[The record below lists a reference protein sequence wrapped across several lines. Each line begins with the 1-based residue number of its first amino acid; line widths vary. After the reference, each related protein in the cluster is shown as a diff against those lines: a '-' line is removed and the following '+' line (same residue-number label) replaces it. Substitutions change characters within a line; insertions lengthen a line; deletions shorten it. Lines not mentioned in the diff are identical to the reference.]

1 MAFDDLQD
9 MLQFNIRAMLPVILI
24 ALVVVGNIAFALT
37 TIVPGWQAYEG
48 LTMQIDTNKAALAER
63 EASLD
68 AAEMIEILQQQIESA
83 AAKLDDAAINFLT
96 DVQANQ
102 MLNLLF
108 GYAADSGVEITNLQA
123 QQAAQAAP
131 ADEYDVRIFRLQ
143 VKGPVWSLLN
153 FVAHI
158 REAAVSSVSIRGVEI
173 QDAPT
178 GAVLTM
184 ETWFYVSPFASGD
197 ALLNLPSAIL
207 PESVIYTPPVEAAPP
222 ADTSS
227 TTSTSSSS
235 GGVVELE
242 STAITYLAAP
252 LPLNLLY
259 VDTFDA
265 GVLYAWEIDP
275 VWTFVPQR
283 DGQALYVKNNSA
295 PVRFRHNT
303 LLNAAV
309 QARFKLDGGNAR
321 LSLRESEAGS
331 YTAVINPSAG
341 EIQLYRKDVL
351 VRSAEL
357 PAAPADAWYTVQL
370 SAIDDIVRLVVNN
383 VEYIAIRDLAQLPPG
398 TASFAHTGGGSLS
411 VDDFML
417 WTLVETAS

>member
-24 ALVVVGNIAFALT
+24 VLVVVGNIAFALT

-68 AAEMIEILQQQIESA
+68 AAEMIEILQQQIESV

-184 ETWFYVSPFASGD
+184 
-197 ALLNLPSAIL
+197 
-207 PESVIYTPPVEAAPP
+207 
-222 ADTSS
+222 
-227 TTSTSSSS
+227 
-235 GGVVELE
+235 
-242 STAITYLAAP
+242 
-252 LPLNLLY
+252 
-259 VDTFDA
+259 
-265 GVLYAWEIDP
+265 
-275 VWTFVPQR
+275 
-283 DGQALYVKNNSA
+283 
-295 PVRFRHNT
+295 
-303 LLNAAV
+303 
-309 QARFKLDGGNAR
+309 
-321 LSLRESEAGS
+321 
-331 YTAVINPSAG
+331 
-341 EIQLYRKDVL
+341 
-351 VRSAEL
+351 
-357 PAAPADAWYTVQL
+357 
-370 SAIDDIVRLVVNN
+370 
-383 VEYIAIRDLAQLPPG
+383 
-398 TASFAHTGGGSLS
+398 
-411 VDDFML
+411 
-417 WTLVETAS
+417 